1 MLRRAVRT
9 ARLEAQACSCPSF
22 EAAAFRDLLRMRL
35 ILLIR

>member
-1 MLRRAVRT
+1 MLRRAARA

-22 EAAAFRDLLRMRL
+22 ETAAFRDLLRMRV